1 MNTAQRDGLLLAASA
16 VVGMVLMNS
25 PWASAFEH
33 TLQTPVQIGIGS
45 AVLQKPIALWIND
58 FLMAIF
64 FLAVGIE
71 IKHEWQHGA
80 LSTPQARVLP
90 FGAALGGMAVPA
102 LIYVAFNWG
111 QPANLAGWAVPS
123 ATDIAF
129 ALGLMALAAPK
140 TRPML
145 LAFLTAVAVLDD
157 LGAIIVIAL
166 FYTEQLS
173 KTMLA
178 LASVTVLALFI
189 LSSLRVRRV
198 WPYVAVG
205 LLLWLCVLKSG
216 VHATLAGVAMGL
228 LIPSS
233 QDEPNSSDPKFRVLN
248 PSKAIEHA
256 IKPWISWVILP
267 LFGVVNAGVALSG
280 FGWAALA
287 QPVTLGIAFGLLLGK
302 PVGILL
308 GIWAASKVG
317 GGLPQGLKLVDYLPV
332 ACFCGIGFTM
342 ALFMATLA
350 FDPGSAAASAAKLG
364 VLMGTLMALALG
376 TVVARWRG

>member
-16 VVGMVLMNS
+16 VVGMALMNS
-25 PWASAFEH
+25 PWAGAFEH

-80 LSTPQARVLP
+80 LSTPKARVLP

-102 LIYVAFNWG
+102 LIYVAFNWSH
-111 QPANLAGWAVPS
+111 PANLSGWAVPS

-140 TRPML
+140 TRPIL

-166 FYTEQLS
+166 FYTDQLS

-178 LASVTVLALFI
+178 LAAVAVLALFI

-216 VHATLAGVAMGL
+216 VHATLAGVVMGL
-228 LIPSS
+228 LIPSPQGDQKS
-233 QDEPNSSDPKFRVLN
+233 IGQTPSSPN

-267 LFGVVNAGVALSG
+267 LFGVVNAGVALG
-280 FGWAALA
+280 DFGWAALA

-317 GGLPQGLKLVDYLPV
+317 GGLPQDLKLLDYLPV

-342 ALFMATLA
+342 ALFIATLA
-350 FDPGSAAASAAKLG
+350 FDAGSAAASAAKLG

-376 TVVARWRG
+376 TAVARWRG